1 MRSGVDSLVYISL
14 WADPRVQGDYA
25 KPLATFI
32 SLFPPQL
39 TECKDWELPYFPCF
53 VLAAVSGEKMWLGR
67 CAVT

>member
-39 TECKDWELPYFPCF
+39 TECKDWELPSFPS
-53 VLAAVSGEKMWLGR
+53 VLF
-67 CAVT
+67 CACSSVWGKDVAR